1 MVTSTCFDKRL
12 GMTSEEDDIHA
23 VREKY
28 PHARL
33 KAVYDGC
40 HLTYRDGVTIRPR
53 WRIYDGPST
62 SLAFHDPESAWRYAR
77 DRLVGL

>member
-1 MVTSTCFDKRL
+1 MATSNCYDKRI
-12 GMTSEEDDIHA
+12 GMNDEEANIFA

-40 HLTYRDGVTIRPR
+40 YLTYRDGITIRPR
-53 WRIYDGPST
+53 WRIAGGPST
-62 SLAFHDPESAWRYAR
+62 AIAFADPESAWQYAR
-77 DRLVGL
+77 ERL